1 VNHVQQGILSLG
13 SLLLIIGYLSQIY
26 SPLKTMS
33 RKAASLQSHLAGA
46 ERAFALLDEAPDVK
60 ECVNA
65 LPLKRAKGSI
75 AFRNVTFAYQ
85 PEHPVLKNINF
96 EIPPGTRLGIAGV
109 TGAGK
114 TTLVNLLTR
123 FYDPTEGEIL
133 LDNIDL
139 RDYQLADLRNQ
150 FAIVLQE
157 PVLFS
162 TTIAENIAYARP
174 GGTEKQIIEAAK
186 IAGAHDFIRGLPR
199 GYDTQVG
206 ERGMRLSGGERQR
219 IALARAFFKQ
229 APLVILDEPTSSVDI
244 ATENSILEAMDRL
257 MNGRT
262 AFLIAHRETAFSICD
277 TRLEIDQGTISNLR
291 ENLSLHNQPPMNI
304 SETDV
309 YSSRPRRKV
318 PGLSRKN
325 SPGD

>member
-1 VNHVQQGILSLG
+1 MQKSGEGLQARLHLTWVEGFFGLLVGLITALGMACFLLVGVNHVQQGILSLG

-33 RKAASLQSHLAGA
+33 RKAASLQAHLAGA
-46 ERAFALLDEAPDVK
+46 ERAFAVLDEAPDVQ

-65 LPLKRAKGSI
+65 LPLKRAEGRI
-75 AFRNVTFAYQ
+75 VFRNVSFAYQ

-114 TTLVNLLTR
+114 TTLFNLLTR

-133 LDNIDL
+133 LDNVDL

-174 GGTEKQIIEAAK
+174 GGTEEQIIEAAK
-186 IAGAHDFIRGLPR
+186 IAGAHDFIRGLPQ

-229 APLVILDEPTSSVDI
+229 APLVILDEP
-244 ATENSILEAMDRL
+244 
-257 MNGRT
+257 
-262 AFLIAHRETAFSICD
+262 
-277 TRLEIDQGTISNLR
+277 
-291 ENLSLHNQPPMNI
+291 
-304 SETDV
+304 
-309 YSSRPRRKV
+309 
-318 PGLSRKN
+318 
-325 SPGD
+325 